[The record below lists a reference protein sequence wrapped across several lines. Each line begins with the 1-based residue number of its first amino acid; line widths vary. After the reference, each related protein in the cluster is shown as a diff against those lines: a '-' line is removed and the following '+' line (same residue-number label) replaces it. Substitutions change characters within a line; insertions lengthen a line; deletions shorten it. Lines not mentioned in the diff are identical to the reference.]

1 MLVGPYGKI
10 RRLPQMLLKKLPY
23 FFCLKENDSTLP
35 TDGVRV
41 NWPLEEEGTS
51 TLRDGYSDCQN
62 DPGTGSRVSH

>member
-1 MLVGPYGKI
+1 MLTINAAKETS
-10 RRLPQMLLKKLPY
+10 LLL
-23 FFCLKENDSTLP
+23 LKENDSTLP

-62 DPGTGSRVSH
+62 DPGTRGQVSH